1 MVARTLKRALY
12 LIVATAGV
20 GFAMAALLLLTR
32 TVQKSDDFDR
42 LQDII
47 VAINIAGGMLLLAM
61 LIGNLTRLARD
72 YRDNVPGAKLK
83 ARMVGMFVG
92 LAVLPLLVVFY
103 FSTQFINR
111 GIDSWFNIEVEE
123 GLENALELSRAALEL
138 QKRRNLAST
147 QSAAQRLSLV
157 TDAQAV
163 FELSILR
170 REAGASEMTLYGSNN
185 TVLATSSGSAT
196 AGLPKPLNEEVVL
209 QMQQGRPFVSLES
222 LADGGVEIRTAVVFR
237 HRVGRSREARV
248 VQGYYP
254 VTDRLAEMVG
264 SVERSFQ
271 EYQQLVFFRED
282 LKDLLTVT
290 LAFVLLLSLLAAI
303 YGAFVLSRRL
313 VAPIQDL
320 VAGTRAVAMGD
331 FDTRLPAP
339 SRDEIG
345 FLISSFNDMT
355 QRLATA
361 RREASLNQALVEA
374 ERTNLEVILARL
386 STGVVALEADLTIR
400 NANQAAGAILGVD
413 LVHRSGEK
421 LVDVAREN
429 ALLEQFVDVARV
441 HLDAGETEWREQ
453 IVLRGE
459 VGRRVLTCA
468 CTTLP
473 GDENHAAGYVVV
485 FDDITALLQAQRD
498 AAWGEVARRLAHEIK
513 NPLTPIQLSAE
524 RMRHKYLHSMPEEEA
539 QVLDRATHTIVQQ
552 VEAMKEMVNAFSD
565 YARAPDIEI
574 ARFDLDKLVH
584 EVVDLYRAQ
593 ESAVKIV
600 LTSDPTL
607 PPLEADMGRVRQ
619 MLHNLIRNAVEAL
632 EHTDDAR
639 IDVHVSAAEI
649 DSVPMVQ
656 IRVEDNGP
664 GFQAGSV
671 NQVFD
676 PYVTTKPKGTGL
688 GLAIVKKLVEEHV
701 GTIQAANRAVGG
713 AMISIRLPVDEAARE
728 MMITLAPGRADRRR
742 EQAWPTRTYSSSTTK
757 PISEI

>member
-12 LIVATAGV
+12 LLVATSGV
-20 GFAMAALLLLTR
+20 GLALAALFLLTQ
-32 TVQKSDDFDR
+32 TVQQSDDFDR
-42 LQDII
+42 LQNVIL
-47 VAINIAGGMLLLAM
+47 AINLAGGVLLIAL
-61 LIGNLTRLARD
+61 LIGNLARLARE
-72 YRDNVPGAKLK
+72 YRGNVPGAKLK

-103 FSTQFINR
+103 FSMQFINR
-111 GIDSWFNIEVEE
+111 GIDSWFNVEVEV
-123 GLENALELSRAALEL
+123 GLDNALELSRAALEL
-138 QKRRNLAST
+138 QKRRNL
-147 QSAAQRLSLV
+147 SATRSVAQRLAMV
-157 TDAQAV
+157 TDRQSV
-163 FELSILR
+163 FELSMLR
-170 REAGASEMTLYGSNN
+170 RESGASEMTLYGSDN
-185 TVLATSSGSAT
+185 TVLATSSSAAT
-196 AGLPKPLNEEVVL
+196 ASLPKPMTEEVVF
-209 QMQQGRPFVSLES
+209 QVQQGRPFVSLET
-222 LADGGVEIRTAVVFR
+222 LADGNVEVRTAIAFV
-237 HRVGRSREARV
+237 HRASPIQETRA
-248 VQGYYP
+248 VQAYFP
-254 VTDRLAEMVG
+254 VADRLAEMVK
-264 SVERSFQ
+264 SVERSYQ

-282 LKDLLTVT
+282 LKDLLTLT

-331 FDTRLPAP
+331 FDTRLPTP
-339 SRDEIG
+339 TRDEIG

-355 QRLATA
+355 QRLAAA
-361 RREASLNQALVEA
+361 RREASLSQALVEA

-386 STGVVALEADLTIR
+386 STGVLALETDLTVR
-400 NANQAAGAILGVD
+400 NANQAAGSILGVD
-413 LVHRSGEK
+413 LERRSGEK

-459 VGRRVLTCA
+459 VGKRILTCA

-473 GDENHAAGYVVV
+473 GDDDHAAGYVVV

-524 RMRHKYLHSMPEEEA
+524 RMRHKYLNTMPEDEA

-574 ARFDLDKLVH
+574 TRFNIDKLVH

-593 ESAVKIV
+593 ESKVKIE
-600 LTSDPTL
+600 LMSDPTL
-607 PPLEADMGRVRQ
+607 PMIEADMGRVRQ

-632 EHTDDAR
+632 ENADGGR
-639 IDVHVSAAEI
+639 IDVHVSACEI
-649 DSVPMVQ
+649 DGVDMVQ
-656 IRVEDNGP
+656 IKVEDNGP
-664 GFQAGSV
+664 GFQTGTV
-671 NQVFD
+671 GQIFD

-688 GLAIVKKLVEEHV
+688 GLAIVKKLVEEHA
-701 GTIQAANRAVGG
+701 GTIRARNRTDGG
-713 AMISIRLPVDEAARE
+713 AMISVRLPLNEAARE
-728 MMITLAPGRADRRR
+728 QLIARAPGRAENRR
-742 EQAWPTRTYSSSTTK
+742 ELA
-757 PISEI
+757 

>member
-1 MVARTLKRALY
+1 MVARTLKRAFY
-12 LIVATAGV
+12 LLIGVTGVALAV
-20 GFAMAALLLLTR
+20 AALFLLTQ

-42 LQDII
+42 LQDVI
-47 VAINIAGGMLLLAM
+47 VAINIAGGVLLLAL
-61 LIGNLTRLARD
+61 LIGNLARLARD
-72 YRDNVPGAKLK
+72 YRRDVPGSKLK

-111 GIDSWFNIEVEE
+111 GIDSWFNIEVED
-123 GLENALELSRAALEL
+123 GLDNALELSRAALEL
-138 QKRRNLAST
+138 QKRRNLEAT
-147 QSAAQRLSLV
+147 QAAAQELTMVMDS
-157 TDAQAV
+157 QAV
-163 FELSILR
+163 FELSLLR
-170 REAGASEMTLYGSNN
+170 RRAGASEMTLYGANN
-185 TVLATSSGSAT
+185 TVLATSSNSAT
-196 AGLPKPLNEEVVL
+196 ASLPKPLTDEVIL

-222 LADGGVEIRTAVVFR
+222 HADGGVEVRTAIVFR
-237 HRVGRSREARV
+237 HRAGRVREARV
-248 VQGYYP
+248 VQAYFP
-254 VTDRLAEMVG
+254 VADRLAEMVG
-264 SVERSFQ
+264 SVERSYQ

-290 LAFVLLLSLLAAI
+290 LTFVLLLSLLAAI
-303 YGAFVLSRRL
+303 YGAFLLSRRL

-331 FDTRLPAP
+331 FDTRLPTP

-345 FLISSFNDMT
+345 FLVSSFNDMT

-361 RREASLNQALVEA
+361 RREASLSQALVEA

-386 STGVVALEADLTIR
+386 STGVLALETDLTIR
-400 NANQAAGAILGVD
+400 NANQAAGTILGVD
-413 LVHRSGEK
+413 LDQRRGQNLAE
-421 LVDVAREN
+421 VAKSN

-441 HLDAGETEWREQ
+441 HLDSGETEWREQ

-468 CTTLP
+468 CTALP
-473 GDENHAAGYVVV
+473 GDEDNAAGYVVV
-485 FDDITALLQAQRD
+485 FDDITGLLQAQRD

-524 RMRHKYLHSMPEEEA
+524 RMRRKYLQSMSEEDA

-593 ESAVKIV
+593 EREVKIV
-600 LTSDPTL
+600 LTSDPTM
-607 PPLEADMGRVRQ
+607 PMIEADMGRVRQ
-619 MLHNLIRNAVEAL
+619 MLHNLLRNAVEAL
-632 EHTDDAR
+632 ENTDNAR

-649 DSVPMVQ
+649 DGVDMVQ
-656 IRVEDNGP
+656 IKVEDNGP
-664 GFQAGSV
+664 GFQAGAV
-671 NQVFD
+671 GQVFD

-701 GTIQAANRAVGG
+701 GTIRAANRSDGG
-713 AMISIRLPVDEAARE
+713 AMISIRLPLNEAARE
-728 MMITLAPGRADRRR
+728 MMMTKAPGRAERRR
-742 EQAWPTRTYSSSTTK
+742 EQA
-757 PISEI
+757 